1 MVHTYSLNGYH
12 IALDVYSGA
21 VHVCDPV
28 SLLAIRLYENQ
39 SRAEV
44 TRRLLAAFPMTQ
56 R

>member
-28 SLLAIRLYENQ
+28 YPFWPSACMRINPGLR
-39 SRAEV
+39 
-44 TRRLLAAFPMTQ
+44 
-56 R
+56 